1 MYRSGGYYLNG
12 WNFGNVTHLIGY
24 VFEFGH
30 WGFSF

>member
-1 MYRSGGYYLNG
+1 VYRRCGDYLHG
-12 WNFGNVTHLIGY
+12 WNFGNVTPLIGY